1 MAEIKNYDPGVAL
14 ECARTD
20 CKAQFSRPQDA
31 AKALSTEAV
40 AQLHGWRTIDREG
53 ELLLCPMHAEKTG

>member
-1 MAEIKNYDPGVAL
+1 MAEIKYYDPGTPL

-20 CKAQFSRPQDA
+20 CKAQFFRRQDTA
-31 AKALSTEAV
+31 PALSTQDA
-40 AQLHGWRTIDREG
+40 AQLHGWKVIDREG